1 LRGCIMVGRWIW
13 VARPGKW
20 RGQAI
25 CIWRRLIV
33 LTVASC
39 SRRVLIA
46 RMIRILMK
54 VSKFSNFCKIR

>member
-1 LRGCIMVGRWIW
+1 LRCCIVVGRWIW
-13 VARPGKW
+13 IARPRKW
-20 RGQAI
+20 RRQAI
-25 CIWRRLIV
+25 CIWRWLIV

-54 VSKFSNFCKIR
+54 VSEFNGLRQVR